1 MNARGIEKV
10 ETLVQ
15 DLMFDYDRLSSGGQK
30 TLLDLV
36 KMLNIGDATDTQLL
50 EMGCPLKD
58 LYLYR

>member
-1 MNARGIEKV
+1 MIEKV

-15 DLMFDYDRLSSGGQK
+15 DLMFDYDRLSEGGQK
-30 TLLDLV
+30 ALLDLV

-50 EMGCPLKD
+50 EMGCPLED